1 MRQGGQREEE
11 GKIREGYRPPSHQ
24 AWLSGIP
31 LKGDLVYT
39 SNGFPIFRFTLAG
52 ESEDGGQLRP
62 HYFPVRVIGKMAESL
77 AERIETHK
85 GGVVVAGELEQYAPK
100 EGIWRTSLLAQFVR
114 LVPEEQTLFGSRD
127 AKGQV
132 RETLSLNRFVG
143 TGLAVSA
150 VSEAE
155 TGSGR
160 VVKKFRGSFRRGGT
174 KKGNTVLS
182 VVAWGSL
189 GSMLEGV
196 EEGSLFVVEGLLRR
210 SLWTDKEG
218 QTREEVQVSAQ
229 VLKPIGKVD
238 LLAKRQDKEKNE
250 GRTRVWPR
258 LNDNP
263 DLEIEEDLPF

>member
-1 MRQGGQREEE
+1 MQGEAQTGVE
-11 GKIREGYRPPSHQ
+11 GRVREGYRPPSHQ
-24 AWLSGIP
+24 VWLSGIP
-31 LKGDLVYT
+31 LKVDFVYT
-39 SNGFPIFRFTLAG
+39 SNGFPVLRFTLAG

-62 HYFPVRVIGKMAESL
+62 HYFPVRVIGKVAESL
-77 AERIETHK
+77 AEQIEAHK
-85 GGVVVAGELEQYAPK
+85 GGVVVAGELEQYASK
-100 EGIWRTSLLAQFVR
+100 EGISRTSLLARFVR
-114 LVPEEQTLFGSRD
+114 LIPEEQTLFGSKD

-160 VVKKFRGSFRRGGT
+160 VVRKFRGAFRRSGNN
-174 KKGNTVLS
+174 KGNAFLS

-189 GSMLEGV
+189 GSMLEGI

-210 SLWTDKEG
+210 NLWTDREG
-218 QTREEVQVSAQ
+218 QVREEVQVSAQ

-238 LLAKRQDKEKNE
+238 LQAKRQDKEKRE
-250 GRTRVWPR
+250 GRAKVWPR
-258 LNDNP
+258 LNEDP
-263 DLEIEEDLPF
+263 DLELEEDLPF

>member
-1 MRQGGQREEE
+1 MQREAQREAE
-11 GKIREGYRPPSHQ
+11 GKVREGYRPPSHQ
-24 AWLSGIP
+24 VWLSGIP

-39 SNGFPIFRFTLAG
+39 SNGFPVFRFTLAG

-77 AERIETHK
+77 AEQIEAHR

-100 EGIWRTSLLAQFVR
+100 EGTSRTSLLARFVR
-114 LVPEEQTLFGSRD
+114 LIPEEQTLFGSKD

-160 VVKKFRGSFRRGGT
+160 VVRKFRGAFRQSGT
-174 KKGNTVLS
+174 KKSNAFLS

-189 GSMLEGV
+189 GSMLEGI

-210 SLWTDKEG
+210 NLWTDKEG
-218 QTREEVQVSAQ
+218 QVREEVQVSAQ

-238 LLAKRQDKEKNE
+238 LQAKRQDKEKNG
-250 GRTRVWPR
+250 GRAKAWPR
-258 LNDNP
+258 LNENP
-263 DLEIEEDLPF
+263 DLELEEDLPF